1 MQLPTQGLISA
12 TSVGTQGFIPK
23 ITADGETVNYTAGT
37 LDIAKLHEIT
47 RIMKVNGCAIQNT
60 WLQDIFQSQD
70 FDDGIF
76 KEYPAGAFVWG
87 NRHKQRRSKYRLRN
101 SQHED

>member
-1 MQLPTQGLISA
+1 L
-12 TSVGTQGFIPK
+12 
-23 ITADGETVNYTAGT
+23 
-37 LDIAKLHEIT
+37 
-47 RIMKVNGCAIQNT
+47 CIQNT

-87 NRHKQRRSKYRLRN
+87 TGTN
-101 SQHED
+101 SEEASIAYGTQPT